1 MRTENRQIPSWSKR
15 FLCIALAAL
24 LAGVAPFG
32 AMAAEPL
39 VVGYVTKSATN
50 QGWILINQGATD
62 AAKKAGVDLD
72 HGWSQTAHHL
82 GGQLAT
88 IENMI
93 SRHVAA
99 LAMVPVDSSGVV
111 PAVKKGEVV

>member
-1 MRTENRQIPSWSKR
+1 
-15 FLCIALAAL
+15 
-24 LAGVAPFG
+24 
-32 AMAAEPL
+32 
-39 VVGYVTKSATN
+39 VTKSATN

-62 AAKKAGVDLD
+62 AAKKAGVDLITV
-72 HGWSQTAHHL
+72 GATTAHDL

-99 LAMVPVDSSGVV
+99 LAIAPVDSSGVV
-111 PAVKKGEVV
+111 PAVKKGEAV

>member
-1 MRTENRQIPSWSKR
+1 
-15 FLCIALAAL
+15 
-24 LAGVAPFG
+24 
-32 AMAAEPL
+32 MAAEPL